1 MGGYIFSEE
10 ITMNNPDDKNQTCGC
25 GPRKPDVIEDNSQGI
40 NAPSTTAKNL
50 MAEDGYVESD
60 KVQGEK

>member
-1 MGGYIFSEE
+1 
-10 ITMNNPDDKNQTCGC
+10 MNKPDDKNQSCGC
-25 GPRKPDVIEDNSQGI
+25 GPRKPDIIEDNSQGI

-50 MAEDGYVESD
+50 MAEDGYVEND

>member
-1 MGGYIFSEE
+1 MAK
-10 ITMNNPDDKNQTCGC
+10 PDDKNHSCGC
-25 GPRKPDVIEDNSQGI
+25 GPRKPDVIEDNSEGI

-50 MAEDGYVESD
+50 MSEDGYVENN